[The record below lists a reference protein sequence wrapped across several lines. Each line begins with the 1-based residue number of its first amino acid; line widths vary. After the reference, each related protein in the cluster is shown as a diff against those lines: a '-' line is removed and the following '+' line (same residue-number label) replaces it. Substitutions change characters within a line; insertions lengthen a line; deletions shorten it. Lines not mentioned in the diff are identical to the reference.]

1 MTFQYTNTLAVRT
14 KDGEGLTGE
23 VVKLK
28 RGIFDVKTLGSTNMK
43 PEQMNP
49 SKKGFFFQKPCT
61 NISFHV
67 NFPVCI
73 SWNLKKH
80 TNLLNKDIRHLP
92 YLCYLRCSMLVLH
105 VFPKTQ
111 RLGRVFWDSY
121 SYLQYR
127 AKPVH
132 MPLPQTLN

>member
-49 SKKGFFFQKPCT
+49 SKKDFFSKTMHKYQFPC
-61 NISFHV
+61 
-67 NFPVCI
+67 
-73 SWNLKKH
+73 
-80 TNLLNKDIRHLP
+80 
-92 YLCYLRCSMLVLH
+92 
-105 VFPKTQ
+105 
-111 RLGRVFWDSY
+111 
-121 SYLQYR
+121 
-127 AKPVH
+127 
-132 MPLPQTLN
+132 